1 MDILLEDAKKNKL
14 ACSLIKF
21 EEDKQRTAEENLLRK
36 FQLIDEKGEY
46 TEVAYELV
54 MKKLLRANR
63 KYLVDVAK
71 EYETL
76 NNK

>member
-1 MDILLEDAKKNKL
+1 MEDAKKNKL
-14 ACSLIKF
+14 ACSLNKF